1 MITIKLQSTST
12 LPTYMHICAFSRD
25 MAFPQVAALAKV
37 LASEN
42 DDPER
47 MFSPSLSAYACVNLY
62 AALCLPF
69 YMRYYTCQSAV
80 ICVIY
85 FECSVCVCVCVCT
98 EKFGLQQH
106 RDYRQAAINLSA
118 SVCLSVFVDVFLP
131 VSVCPLSLHQLSLN
145 FFRS

>member
-47 MFSPSLSAYACVNLY
+47 RFSPSLSAYACVNLY

-85 FECSVCVCVCVCT
+85 FECSVCVCVCVCVQRNSGCSST
-98 EKFGLQQH
+98 GITGRQQ
-106 RDYRQAAINLSA
+106 YICLPL
-118 SVCLSVFVDVFLP
+118 SVCLSFCL
-131 VSVCPLSLHQLSLN
+131 SVCLSLSLH
-145 FFRS
+145 